1 MAEKEDGLER
11 NPGYL
16 VHDVARL
23 LRREFDRRV
32 KHMGLTRAQWFV
44 LAHLYRNDGRTQRA
58 LADELD
64 MEPAPLGK
72 LIDRLEES
80 DWVRRAPDPKD
91 RRAKLVFLTD
101 QILPL
106 IEAMRSNSQSL
117 YADAFSGASQKK
129 IDAFID
135 VLATAKTNLTDLAG
149 DNIKTAGDLAIAPL
163 KRSRRREA
171 KRRALK

>member
-1 MAEKEDGLER
+1 MAEKQDGLER

-80 DWVRRAPDPKD
+80 DWVRRAPDPND
-91 RRAKLVFLTD
+91 RRANLLFLTD
-101 QILPL
+101 RILPL
-106 IEAMRSNSQSL
+106 VQEMRSYSQSL
-117 YADAFSGASQKK
+117 YADAFAGVSQKK

-135 VLATAKTNLTDLAG
+135 VLIAAKENLADLAG
-149 DNIKTAGDLAIAPL
+149 DSVEAADGDAVDQLMRPQRRQAT
-163 KRSRRREA
+163 KRGT
-171 KRRALK
+171 K